1 MSLNYVTWHS
11 YWTSFLSGPKIC
23 NFDFLYL
30 KWYICRILPLHSGR
44 WVGTGYQCVGHLGK
58 AQHMENEEIF
68 FKKNL
73 KPEHHKVAFASS
85 HVSLTSASHP
95 PAVNLRI
102 NCFQRSL
109 HFCIPPPF
117 HFLQFRFVW
126 QVSNAFATLHTCHPL
141 FANRTSFSHRYFS
154 DECAPL
160 WQVSCSFQF
169 ISRAPH
175 LAAFFAQNSF
185 ALTVSHFLSRR
196 HILLGFLPTQQ
207 ILHHFG
213 SFKITPS
220 IPFHFLASLFLLQAR
235 APTIQY
241 IVEFLHCTLYIYIV
255 RTAG

>member
-30 KWYICRILPLHSGR
+30 KWYICRILPVHSGR

-73 KPEHHKVAFASS
+73 KPEHHKVAFVSS

-109 HFCIPPPF
+109 HFCIP
-117 HFLQFRFVW
+117 
-126 QVSNAFATLHTCHPL
+126 
-141 FANRTSFSHRYFS
+141 TSFSLSSIY
-154 DECAPL
+154 
-160 WQVSCSFQF
+160 
-169 ISRAPH
+169 I
-175 LAAFFAQNSF
+175 F
-185 ALTVSHFLSRR
+185 ALFDRFQTPLQLYIHATHS
-196 HILLGFLPTQQ
+196 LPTE
-207 ILHHFG
+207 L
-213 SFKITPS
+213 
-220 IPFHFLASLFLLQAR
+220 PFHIDIFLTNVRRFGRFHVHFSLFLAHHILQHFS
-235 APTIQY
+235 PKTL
-241 IVEFLHCTLYIYIV
+241 LHWQCHTF
-255 RTAG
+255 